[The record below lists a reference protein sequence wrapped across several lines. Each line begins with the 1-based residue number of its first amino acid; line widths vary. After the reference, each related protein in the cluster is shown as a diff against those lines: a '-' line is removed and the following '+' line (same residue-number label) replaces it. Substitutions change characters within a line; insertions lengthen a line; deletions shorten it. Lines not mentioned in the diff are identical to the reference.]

1 MNPSS
6 RSGTRAGRLG
16 AYALIGATVVIVAA
30 AFAYVGGWL
39 SPHRLTPAR
48 LVDQLQTN
56 SGVFPGYRRNHA
68 KGVCVTG
75 YFQSSGQAAAY
86 SVAQVFAPGERT
98 PVVGRFAIPGGN
110 PYAPDSS
117 IPIRSMALRFALA
130 DGQQWRTGMNDMP
143 VFPVSTPQ
151 AFYQM
156 LQAQQPDPATGKP
169 DPQKLGAFF
178 AAHPETAAFLAWA
191 KTATPSPSFA
201 TVSYWSL
208 DAFQLVDGHGRHH
221 PVRWRMVPEAPAGA
235 PETPV
240 GGGAGPGGSPDYLA
254 ADLRQRLAQA
264 PLRWHLLITLA
275 QPGDPI
281 DDAAKEWPP
290 DRRSVDAGTLVLTST
305 QPQQSGPCRDINY
318 DPLVLPHG
326 IEASGDPLLPA
337 RSAAYADSY
346 LRRTSEEA
354 HLPGYLPASLSA
366 ATKPDSRP

>member
-1 MNPSS
+1 MNLPS
-6 RSGTRAGRLG
+6 RSGTPARRLG
-16 AYALIGATVVIVAA
+16 AYVLIGGIVAVIAA

-39 SPHRLTPAR
+39 APQRLTPAR
-48 LVDQLQTN
+48 LVDQLQRN

-75 YFQSSGQAAAY
+75 YFQSSGQAATY
-86 SVAQVFAPGERT
+86 SSAQVFEPGART

-110 PYAPDSS
+110 PYAPDDS

-151 AFYQM
+151 AFYQL
-156 LQAQQPDPATGKP
+156 LQAQQPDPASHKP
-169 DPQKLGAFF
+169 DPRKLAAFF

-191 KTATPSPSFA
+191 KTAKPSASFA
-201 TVSYWSL
+201 TESYWSL
-208 DAFQLVDGHGRHH
+208 DAFQLVDGRGRRH
-221 PVRWRMVPEAPAGA
+221 PVRWRMVPEAP
-235 PETPV
+235 V
-240 GGGAGPGGSPDYLA
+240 GGPQTPAADATGPAGNPDYLA

-264 PLRWHLLITLA
+264 PLRWQLQITLA
-275 QPGDPI
+275 QPGDPL
-281 DDAAKEWPP
+281 DDATREWPSN
-290 DRRSVDAGTLVLTST
+290 RQQVDAGTLVLTST

-354 HLPGYLPASLSA
+354 HLPGTANA
-366 ATKPDSRP
+366 ATKPDSRS